1 MSHPIGFNMKA
12 TTVARRERR
21 PGGGPEQS
29 EGIAVSPKEL
39 KRGAF
44 YATRFSREFYR
55 SIFISSM
62 KAVVTVAATILLLHG
77 GDLAG

>member
-39 KRGAF
+39 ERGAF
-44 YATRFSREFYR
+44 YATRSRR
-55 SIFISSM
+55 
-62 KAVVTVAATILLLHG
+62 AATLCGARPVRWLDEPVSHQIG
-77 GDLAG
+77 VATNRDGTV